1 MPRQSLR
8 NLLGV
13 PRGSPRTSLGKPEE
27 IPGNP
32 TEILRESSRDPPGN
46 PQGFQG
52 ILQGISWG
60 IPRDS
65 LRELLWNPQGIP
77 RESTRESLGNLPGNS

>member
-52 ILQGISWG
+52 
-60 IPRDS
+60 
-65 LRELLWNPQGIP
+65 
-77 RESTRESLGNLPGNS
+77 RESPGESPGILSGSCFGILRASPGNLLAKA